1 MQTVAV
7 VGANGFVGKAL
18 CATLATLPQFMV
30 EPITRASYAAFEGGE
45 VDILI
50 NCAMPSA
57 RFRAKTD
64 PQWDF
69 RETVEK
75 TAALLYRVKARKFV
89 QISSV
94 SARSQLD
101 TVYGRHKAAAE
112 KLCGFGDNLVVRL
125 GALYGP
131 GLVKGVL
138 IDMAQGKKVF
148 VDGRSRYCFAPLEF
162 SARWIAENL
171 HRSGTVEIG
180 GKNAVSLESVSAHL
194 GVRVEF
200 EGALDHQ
207 EIEGDEVDCPEASDV
222 FAYVGAWKKQP
233 PVE

>member
-1 MQTVAV
+1 MQTVAI
-7 VGANGFVGKAL
+7 VGANGFVGRAL
-18 CATLATLPQFMV
+18 CETLATLPQFKV
-30 EPITRASYAAFEGGE
+30 EPITRASYAAFEGQE

-50 NCAMPSA
+50 NCSMPSA

-75 TAALLYRVKARKFV
+75 TAALLYRVKTRKFV
-89 QISSV
+89 QVSSI

-112 KLCGFGDNLVVRL
+112 KLCGFGDNLIVRL
-125 GALYGP
+125 GSLYGP

-138 IDMAQGKKVF
+138 IDMAQRKKVF

-180 GKNAVSLESVSAHL
+180 GKNAVSLESVSARMGL
-194 GVRVEF
+194 RIEF

-207 EIEGDEVDCPEASDV
+207 EIEGDEVGCPEASDV
-222 FAYVGAWKKQP
+222 FSYVDVWKKQRP
-233 PVE
+233 TE